1 MNEVKNLTAPGIDL
15 DDGKI
20 SVPIRNQFGEET
32 GVFRFDPTDIRM
44 VDRYNEVAEQF
55 GSVMQNL
62 DEKKKQGSDPLYLL
76 DKAGDRVIELM
87 DYVLGGDSR
96 EAFFKKT
103 HPFSPRG
110 GVFYCERVMEAVGK
124 LIEQEFEGE
133 VKQMSVRMKKHTDGY
148 RTGEHKRGDR

>member
-1 MNEVKNLTAPGIDL
+1 MNEEKNLTAPGIDL

-76 DKAGDRVIELM
+76 DKAGDRVI
-87 DYVLGGDSR
+87 
-96 EAFFKKT
+96 
-103 HPFSPRG
+103 FSKYSG
-110 GVFYCERVMEAVGK
+110 T
-124 LIEQEFEGE
+124 E
-133 VKQMSVRMKKHTDGY
+133 VKCDGEEYTIVRV
-148 RTGEHKRGDR
+148 GDILATVE